1 MVFIYIFEHV
11 SLRIFVKVKMSY
23 YRMYITRKICLPI
36 NFIRILELY
45 SKTYVC
51 LKLFNRRNFVKQKE
65 PIATILITYKKR
77 FIEVSYLILGK
88 QHLLVIVIIAQFEGK
103 KETFSTFSVMDL
115 SISRKI

>member
-65 PIATILITYKKR
+65 PIATILITYKKVR
-77 FIEVSYLILGK
+77 SDA
-88 QHLLVIVIIAQFEGK
+88 IVLEI
-103 KETFSTFSVMDL
+103 
-115 SISRKI
+115 